1 MNQLIEKVEEVY
13 ESAQPEIYADY
24 KKIKN
29 DIKEQRYEKELLL
42 KEIETLRRLTE
53 EQRAKVAF
61 CNSRLAE
68 MEEQV
73 GMISNTK
80 TYQEDFDLDEKVS
93 LKQLEEAF
101 KPKPEPILIQGS
113 NKQSKT
119 LLNIKSS

>member
-1 MNQLIEKVEEVY
+1 MQSQVQLGFELLAKFRQDADVLRNDTDLLMNQLIEKVEEVY

-42 KEIETLRRLTE
+42 KEIETLKRLTE

-61 CNSRLAE
+61 CNSRLSE

-80 TYQEDFDLDEKVS
+80 TY
-93 LKQLEEAF
+93 
-101 KPKPEPILIQGS
+101 
-113 NKQSKT
+113 
-119 LLNIKSS
+119 